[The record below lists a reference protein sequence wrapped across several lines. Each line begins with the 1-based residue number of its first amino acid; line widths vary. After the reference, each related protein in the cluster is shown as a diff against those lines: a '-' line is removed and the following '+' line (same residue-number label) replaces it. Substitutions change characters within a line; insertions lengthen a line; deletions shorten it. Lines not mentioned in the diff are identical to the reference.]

1 MKQKKCVDTL
11 KVYNYIFL
19 DFTQLFLLNK
29 VNSFL
34 IYHIHLSNLTCS
46 YKCQSADGY
55 RPLLRKIEFI
65 VMLKDNEDPDLLISF
80 EAS

>member
-19 DFTQLFLLNK
+19 DFTQLFLLYI

-46 YKCQSADGY
+46 YKCPNSCWY
-55 RPLLRKIEFI
+55 RLLLRKIGFI
-65 VMLKDNEDPDLLISF
+65 ALLKDNEDPDLLFSS

>member
-1 MKQKKCVDTL
+1 MTNTKKRKIKEKMKQKKCVDTL

-19 DFTQLFLLNK
+19 DFTQLFLLCK

-46 YKCQSADGY
+46 YKCQSAVG
-55 RPLLRKIEFI
+55 I
-65 VMLKDNEDPDLLISF
+65 VLY
-80 EAS
+80 